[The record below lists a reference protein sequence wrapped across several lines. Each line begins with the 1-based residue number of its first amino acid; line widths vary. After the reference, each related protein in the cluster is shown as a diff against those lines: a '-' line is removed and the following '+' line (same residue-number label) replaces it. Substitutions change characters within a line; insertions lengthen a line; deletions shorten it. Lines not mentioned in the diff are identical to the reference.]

1 MVSLIW
7 TELEIYEMPR
17 YKNSTCQHL
26 EVFRGSN
33 LAFTTKAARLPDSHN
48 RDRDEGKQTI
58 ESRNT
63 TEWSR

>member
-1 MVSLIW
+1 MR
-7 TELEIYEMPR
+7 TEPDIHGMPR

-26 EVFRGSN
+26 KALGVFN
-33 LAFTTKAARLPDSHN
+33 LAFTTKDARLPDSHN